1 MKHVRKSVLLSYSA
15 HEMYSLVTAVEDYP
29 KFLPWCS
36 RGEVLSSDESGM
48 TARLHLA
55 FAGLKQSFTTR
66 NTHVLDR
73 SVTLSLVDGPFSKLE
88 GSWRFTP
95 LSIPGAG
102 EGSACKAEFDL
113 AYEFSS
119 KPLEFALSPVFD
131 RVANTFVDAFVKRA
145 AQVYGER

>member
-1 MKHVRKSVLLSYSA
+1 
-15 HEMYSLVTAVEDYP
+15 MYALVTAVEDYP

-36 RGEVLSSDESGM
+36 RAEVLARDEAGM
-48 TARLHLA
+48 TAKLHLA

-66 NTHVLDR
+66 NVHVLDS
-73 SVTLSLVDGPFSKLE
+73 SVTLSLVDGPFSRLDGAWQFK
-88 GSWRFTP
+88 P
-95 LSIPGAG
+95 LTIPGASQ
-102 EGSACKAEFDL
+102 GSACKAEFEL